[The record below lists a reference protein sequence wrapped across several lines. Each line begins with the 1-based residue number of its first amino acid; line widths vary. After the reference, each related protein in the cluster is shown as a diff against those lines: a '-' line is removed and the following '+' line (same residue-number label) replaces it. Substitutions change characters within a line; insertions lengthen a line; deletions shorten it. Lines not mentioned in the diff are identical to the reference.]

1 MTCAADLSLMTDAE
15 AHEAC
20 EELRKSLLIRRLY
33 NAFDELF
40 TATPAAEALPR
51 AEAVGGGTFEQGDAA

>member
-1 MTCAADLSLMTDAE
+1 MTELLTDDAL
-15 AHEAC
+15 A
-20 EELRKSLLIRRLY
+20 ELRKLTVMRRIE

-40 TATPAAEALPR
+40 NATPAATDNPR